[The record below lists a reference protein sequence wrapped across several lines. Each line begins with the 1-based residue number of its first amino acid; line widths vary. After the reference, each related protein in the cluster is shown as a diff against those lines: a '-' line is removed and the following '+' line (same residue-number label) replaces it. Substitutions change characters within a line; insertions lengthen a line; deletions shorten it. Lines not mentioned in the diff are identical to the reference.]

1 MTKRTRA
8 LGAALAAVAFSLFF
22 VAGALAQAPTYTIS
36 LDKTAVPATLAAG
49 GGSVTYWY
57 AVSNTGTGD
66 FQSASVTDDKCTPVV
81 FDHSS
86 DPADDDQGPSDK
98 LNNGETWTYKCGPKA
113 LTATTTNNALAV
125 ACHSGSNCD
134 SSGAHDAEAT
144 DSLTVTVAAPTA
156 PPTLAPTAKPATAT
170 ELPSGGNSGGA
181 AMLALILLAI
191 GGIGFLGTTNRL
203 PKLPKFR

>member
-1 MTKRTRA
+1 MTKKMRVV
-8 LGAALAAVAFSLFF
+8 AAAIGAVAISLFF

-36 LDKTAVPATLAAG
+36 LDKTADPATLPSG
-49 GGSVTYWY
+49 GGDVDYWY

-66 FQSASVTDDKCTPVV
+66 FQVAGVTDDKCASVV

-98 LNNGETWTYKCGPKA
+98 LNNGETWTYTCAAA
-113 LTATTTNNALAV
+113 LTATTTNNAV
-125 ACHSGSNCD
+125 ANACQNSGGPCNNES
-134 SSGAHDAEAT
+134 HDATAT
-144 DSLTVTVAAPTA
+144 DSATVTVGT
-156 PPTLAPTAKPATAT
+156 TTAT
-170 ELPSGGNSGGA
+170 IDMTGTSA